1 MSPRPPHR
9 QSARQVGHLF
19 SPAFGLVAALC
30 LLPASALAVWRL
42 GPSSPGLL
50 EPSAAEA
57 PAASLS
63 EAARVAEEQAGAAY
77 SSGRYEEAWRAQ
89 QRSVAIHR
97 QLVGQDPS
105 QRPKLAA
112 SLHNLGVVL
121 IRLGRKDE
129 AVAPTEEA
137 LALYR
142 AMAFA
147 NGREASSAMER
158 PLRNLVLLYFEGNR
172 PQEALPLA
180 DELVR
185 LHQIL
190 SPQDPALQ
198 AEQVDVLNLRA
209 SLLVALNRP
218 QEALGD
224 LDAAVAQGRQ
234 LVKLD
239 PQNSGLLYGLA
250 GSLVNVSQVA
260 DLLGNWAK
268 ALKPAQEAE
277 ALLRQ
282 VARSQPQLISDW
294 AKALSR
300 LGQAYARVGEPAQAR
315 ASLEESIDLLR
326 LLARSGPAE
335 ALTVEIGGYR
345 DDLAHA
351 LETLAVVQQQLHRP
365 QEARAAA
372 VEAMELYRALATV
385 DSRYGKDVE
394 RTRAWLSS
402 LPQGTLMRP

>member
-9 QSARQVGHLF
+9 QSARHVRHLC
-19 SPAFGLVAALC
+19 SPAFGLLAPLC

-42 GPSSPGLL
+42 GPSFSGGLQ
-50 EPSAAEA
+50 PSAAEA
-57 PAASLS
+57 PAASLL

-77 SSGRYEEAWRAQ
+77 GAGRYEDAWRAQ
-89 QRSVAIHR
+89 QRSVDIHR

-121 IRLGRKDE
+121 IRLGRKEE

-137 LALYR
+137 LTLYR
-142 AMAFA
+142 AMATA
-147 NGREASSAMER
+147 NGREGSAAMER

-185 LHQIL
+185 LHQTL

-218 QEALGD
+218 QEALRD
-224 LDAAVAQGRQ
+224 LDRAVAQGRR
-234 LVKLD
+234 LVELD
-239 PQNSGLLYGLA
+239 PRNPGLQYGLA

-260 DLLGNWAK
+260 DLLGNWGQ
-268 ALKPAQEAE
+268 ALRPAQEAE

-282 VARSQPQLISDW
+282 MARSQPQLIGDW

-300 LGQAYARVGEPAQAR
+300 LGRAYAQVGRANEAQAP
-315 ASLEESIDLLR
+315 LEQSIDLLR

-335 ALTVEIGGYR
+335 TLMVEVGGYR
-345 DDLAHA
+345 DDLAHT
-351 LETLAVVQQQLHRP
+351 LETLAMVQQQLNCP

-372 VEAMELYRALATV
+372 LEAMELYRALATV
-385 DSRYGKDVE
+385 DPRYGKDME

-402 LPQGTLMRP
+402 LPQGTLMKP

>member
-1 MSPRPPHR
+1 
-9 QSARQVGHLF
+9 L
-19 SPAFGLVAALC
+19 
-30 LLPASALAVWRL
+30 
-42 GPSSPGLL
+42 
-50 EPSAAEA
+50 
-57 PAASLS
+57 
-63 EAARVAEEQAGAAY
+63 EAARAAEEQAGAAY

-89 QRSVAIHR
+89 QRSVVIHR

-105 QRPKLAA
+105 QRQKLAA

-142 AMAFA
+142 AMAVA
-147 NGREASSAMER
+147 NGRETSSAMER
-158 PLRNLVLLYFEGNR
+158 PLRNLMLLYFEGNR
-172 PQEALPLA
+172 PQEALLLA

-218 QEALGD
+218 QAALGD

-234 LVKLD
+234 LLK
-239 PQNSGLLYGLA
+239 LA

-260 DLLGNWAK
+260 DLLGNWAQ
-268 ALKPAQEAE
+268 ALKPALEAE

-282 VARSQPQLISDW
+282 VARSQPQLIGDW

-315 ASLEESIDLLR
+315 APLEESIDLLR

-335 ALTVEIGGYR
+335 TLTVEMGGYQ

-351 LETLAVVQQQLHRP
+351 LETLAGVQQQLHRP
-365 QEARAAA
+365 QESRAAA

-385 DSRYGKDVE
+385 DPRYGKDVE

>member
-1 MSPRPPHR
+1 MSTRLPHR
-9 QSARQVGHLF
+9 QSPRQVRPLIP
-19 SPAFGLVAALC
+19 PAFGLLAALC

-50 EPSAAEA
+50 KPSAAEA

-63 EAARVAEEQAGAAY
+63 EAARAAEEQAGAAY
-77 SSGRYEEAWRAQ
+77 SAGRYEDALQAQ

-121 IRLGRKDE
+121 IRLGRKAE

-137 LALYR
+137 LTLYR
-142 AMAFA
+142 TTASA
-147 NGREASSAMER
+147 NGRVAPSAMER

-172 PQEALPLA
+172 PQQALPLA

-185 LHQIL
+185 IHQTL
-190 SPQDPALQ
+190 SPQDPVLQ

-209 SLLVALNRP
+209 SLLVILNRP
-218 QEALGD
+218 QEALRD

-234 LVKLD
+234 LLQQD
-239 PQNSGLLYGLA
+239 PRNPGLQYSLA

-260 DLLGNWAK
+260 DLLGNGAQ

-282 VARSQPQLISDW
+282 VARSQPQLIGDW

-300 LGQAYARVGEPAQAR
+300 LGQAYARVGEPLQAR
-315 ASLEESIDLLR
+315 APLEESIDLLR

-335 ALTVEIGGYR
+335 TLTVEVGGYR

-351 LETLAVVQQQLHRP
+351 LETLAVVQQQLNRP
-365 QEARAAA
+365 QEAQAAA
-372 VEAMELYRALATV
+372 MQALELYRALATV
-385 DSRYGKDVE
+385 DPRYSKDVE

-402 LPQGTLMRP
+402 LPKGTLMRP

>member
-1 MSPRPPHR
+1 
-9 QSARQVGHLF
+9 
-19 SPAFGLVAALC
+19 
-30 LLPASALAVWRL
+30 
-42 GPSSPGLL
+42 
-50 EPSAAEA
+50 
-57 PAASLS
+57 
-63 EAARVAEEQAGAAY
+63 
-77 SSGRYEEAWRAQ
+77 
-89 QRSVAIHR
+89 
-97 QLVGQDPS
+97 
-105 QRPKLAA
+105 
-112 SLHNLGVVL
+112 
-121 IRLGRKDE
+121 
-129 AVAPTEEA
+129 
-137 LALYR
+137 
-142 AMAFA
+142 
-147 NGREASSAMER
+147 MER

-218 QEALGD
+218 QEARLD
-224 LDAAVAQGRQ
+224 LDAAVAKGRQ
-234 LVKLD
+234 LLKLD
-239 PQNSGLLYGLA
+239 PQNPGLQYGLA

-260 DLLGNWAK
+260 DLLGNWAQ
-268 ALKPAQEAE
+268 ALKPALEAE

-282 VARSQPQLISDW
+282 LARSQPQLIGDW

-300 LGQAYARVGEPAQAR
+300 LGQAYARGGEPAQAR
-315 ASLEESIDLLR
+315 PPLEESIDLLR

-335 ALTVEIGGYR
+335 TLTVEMGGYR

-351 LETLAVVQQQLHRP
+351 LESLAVVQQQLNRP
-365 QEARAAA
+365 QESRAAA

-385 DSRYGKDVE
+385 DPRYGKDVE

>member
-1 MSPRPPHR
+1 
-9 QSARQVGHLF
+9 
-19 SPAFGLVAALC
+19 
-30 LLPASALAVWRL
+30 
-42 GPSSPGLL
+42 
-50 EPSAAEA
+50 
-57 PAASLS
+57 
-63 EAARVAEEQAGAAY
+63 
-77 SSGRYEEAWRAQ
+77 
-89 QRSVAIHR
+89 VAIHR

-121 IRLGRKDE
+121 IRLGRKEE

-142 AMAFA
+142 AMAVA
-147 NGREASSAMER
+147 HGREASSAMER

-218 QEALGD
+218 QEARLD
-224 LDAAVAQGRQ
+224 LDAAVAKGRQ
-234 LVKLD
+234 LLKLD
-239 PQNSGLLYGLA
+239 PQNPGLQYGLA

-260 DLLGNWAK
+260 DLLGNWAQ
-268 ALKPAQEAE
+268 ALKPALEAE

-282 VARSQPQLISDW
+282 LARSQPQLIGDW

-300 LGQAYARVGEPAQAR
+300 LGQAYARGGEPAQAR
-315 ASLEESIDLLR
+315 PPLEESIDLLR

-335 ALTVEIGGYR
+335 TLTVEMGGYR

-351 LETLAVVQQQLHRP
+351 LESLAVVQQQLNRP
-365 QEARAAA
+365 QESRAAA

-385 DSRYGKDVE
+385 DPRYGKDVE

>member
-9 QSARQVGHLF
+9 QSARHVRHLC
-19 SPAFGLVAALC
+19 SPAFGLLAALC

-42 GPSSPGLL
+42 GPSFSGGLQ
-50 EPSAAEA
+50 PSAAEA
-57 PAASLS
+57 PAASLL
-63 EAARVAEEQAGAAY
+63 EAARAAEEQAGTAY
-77 SSGRYEEAWRAQ
+77 GAGRYEDAWRAQ
-89 QRSVAIHR
+89 QRSVDIHR

-121 IRLGRKDE
+121 IRLGRKEE

-137 LALYR
+137 LTLYR
-142 AMAFA
+142 AMATA
-147 NGREASSAMER
+147 NGREGSAAMER

-185 LHQIL
+185 LHQTL

-218 QEALGD
+218 QEALRD
-224 LDAAVAQGRQ
+224 LDRAVAQGRR
-234 LVKLD
+234 LVELD
-239 PQNSGLLYGLA
+239 PRNPGLQYGLA

-260 DLLGNWAK
+260 DLLGNWGQ
-268 ALKPAQEAE
+268 ALRPAQEAE

-282 VARSQPQLISDW
+282 MARSQPQLIGDW

-300 LGQAYARVGEPAQAR
+300 LGRAYAQVGRANEAQAP
-315 ASLEESIDLLR
+315 LEQSIDLLR

-335 ALTVEIGGYR
+335 TLMVEVGGYR
-345 DDLAHA
+345 DDLAHT
-351 LETLAVVQQQLHRP
+351 LETLAMVQQQLNRP

-372 VEAMELYRALATV
+372 LEAMELYRALATV
-385 DSRYGKDVE
+385 DPRYGKDME

>member
-1 MSPRPPHR
+1 MSPRLPHPRSSRRSGHPAPPVL
-9 QSARQVGHLF
+9 SL
-19 SPAFGLVAALC
+19 LLALC

-77 SSGRYEEAWRAQ
+77 GAGRFEDAWRSQ
-89 QRSVAIHR
+89 QRSVDLHR
-97 QLVGQDPS
+97 QLVGHDPS
-105 QRPKLAA
+105 QRLKLAA

-142 AMAFA
+142 ALAFA
-147 NGREASSAMER
+147 NARDASSAMER
-158 PLRNLVLLYFEGNR
+158 PLRNLVLLYLEGNR

-185 LHQIL
+185 LHQVL

-218 QEALGD
+218 REALRD
-224 LDAAVAQGRQ
+224 LDGAVAQGRE
-234 LVKLD
+234 LVRRD
-239 PQNSGLLYGLA
+239 PQNPGLQYSLA

-260 DLLGNWAK
+260 DLLGDRAQ

-282 VARSQPQLISDW
+282 VARRQPQLIGDW

-300 LGQAYARVGEPAQAR
+300 LGQAHARLSDPAQAR
-315 ASLEESIDLLR
+315 APLEESIDLLR
-326 LLARSGPAE
+326 LLSRSGPVE
-335 ALTVEIGGYR
+335 TLTVEVGGYR
-345 DDLAHA
+345 DDLAQA
-351 LETLAVVQQQLHRP
+351 LESLAVVHQQLQNP
-365 QEARAAA
+365 EEARAAA

-385 DSRYGKDVE
+385 DPRYGKDVE

-402 LPQGTLMRP
+402 LPHGTLMRP

>member
-1 MSPRPPHR
+1 MSSRPPHR
-9 QSARQVGHLF
+9 QPPRQVGHLF
-19 SPAFGLVAALC
+19 PPAFGLLAALC

-50 EPSAAEA
+50 EPAAAET
-57 PAASLS
+57 PAASLV
-63 EAARVAEEQAGAAY
+63 EAARAAEEQAGAAY
-77 SSGRYEEAWRAQ
+77 NSGRYEDALPAQ
-89 QRSVAIHR
+89 QHSVSIHR
-97 QLVGQDPS
+97 QLVGRDPS

-121 IRLGRKDE
+121 IRLGRKAE

-142 AMAFA
+142 TIPSA

-185 LHQIL
+185 LHQTQ

-209 SLLVALNRP
+209 SLLVILNRP
-218 QEALGD
+218 QMALRD
-224 LDAAVAQGRQ
+224 LDAAVALGRQ
-234 LVKLD
+234 LLRLD
-239 PQNSGLLYGLA
+239 PRNPGLQYGLA

-260 DLLGNWAK
+260 DLLGNGAQ

-282 VARSQPQLISDW
+282 VARSQPQLIGDW

-300 LGQAYARVGEPAQAR
+300 LGQAHARVGEPMQAR
-315 ASLEESIDLLR
+315 APLEESIDLLR
-326 LLARSGPAE
+326 LLARSGPTE
-335 ALTVEIGGYR
+335 TLTVEVGGYR

-351 LETLAVVQQQLHRP
+351 LEALALVQQQLNSP

-372 VEAMELYRALATV
+372 LEALELYRTLATV
-385 DSRYGKDVE
+385 DPRYGKDVE

-402 LPQGTLMRP
+402 LTKGSLMRP